1 MSIYILRVSR
11 ILKQKWVIK
20 MNRKILGMM
29 AAIAVIISLLIVSVP
44 AEEKDDKYSPEIP
57 KEKRIWMAQEEEKIK
72 AKMEDPEFKKL
83 LERSHNR
90 KWYSYEELHGK
101 ELNEEDREYMKIID
115 RLEREGIDTSE
126 LFDEIEKYLTSE
138 EYLKTR
144 RFNKVQFA
152 KDFEKRKLKEE
163 KGVKNNQKSLEYTII
178 VNILM

>member
-1 MSIYILRVSR
+1 
-11 ILKQKWVIK
+11 
-20 MNRKILGMM
+20 
-29 AAIAVIISLLIVSVP
+29 
-44 AEEKDDKYSPEIP
+44 
-57 KEKRIWMAQEEEKIK
+57 
-72 AKMEDPEFKKL
+72 
-83 LERSHNR
+83 
-90 KWYSYEELHGK
+90 
-101 ELNEEDREYMKIID
+101 
-115 RLEREGIDTSE
+115 DTSE